1 MLRRRPRGVG
11 YSGISLEGRMLRSL
25 LRGVGHSGLGREVSD
40 HSEPVV
46 ASAVSPAAW
55 AGPLAFDDSVSGGS
69 SL

>member
-1 MLRRRPRGVG
+1 
-11 YSGISLEGRMLRSL
+11 MLRSL

>member
-1 MLRRRPRGVG
+1 MLWP
-11 YSGISLEGRMLRSL
+11 L

-55 AGPLAFDDSVSGGS
+55 AGPLAFDGSAFDDSVSGGS
-69 SL
+69 VSGCLRGRGPLERR